1 VANPKAQPELI
12 KKIAPSTFLNK
23 LATINRT
30 TDPADGVEPPS
41 RSTGF
46 TEKPR
51 EIQPYVEEKLAQKR
65 DERLALI
72 DSLEPGPYEHTAPYD
87 DPDFAR
93 LEPHSGINL
102 MYVAFQKMFNPMLTC
117 IS

>member
-1 VANPKAQPELI
+1 VVNPKAQPEQI
-12 KKIAPSTFLNK
+12 KKIAFSTFLNK

-30 TDPADGVEPPS
+30 TEPADGVEQPS

-46 TEKPR
+46 TEKPS
-51 EIQPYVEEKLAQKR
+51 EIQPPAEEKLAQKR

-72 DSLEPGPYEHTAPYD
+72 DSLEPGPYEHTPPYD

-102 MYVAFQKMFNPMLTC
+102 MYVAVQRMLNPRLIC